1 MAKRVRDSKPGPEVD
16 TVLSVLAELRK
27 DLQLE
32 GPSTALLLY
41 ALLQLPGTKAAHV
54 IGSLEGSL
62 RARLAMES
70 LEQARAL
77 RNAIPREHILYAARR
92 IALEVCN
99 DAKID
104 SRHLLMTCLV
114 GSGFLANPPELP
126 VQLTDTRF
134 ILGRSNTAVRAMTY
148 AGMDAEA
155 FLDEV
160 RSFSLKN
167 TKLLRG
173 LPNFVMLWRYG
184 DRIRAL
190 RLEEIGE
197 FFHSRVSGLSQFP
210 VTLGLPDHSIAK
222 PLESV
227 LEFESLLNDPKTPEL
242 EFQRFFERNPEFLMT
257 DEHVAVR
264 PGFSLTGGSEDYF
277 GLRPDFL
284 LQRRDVP
291 FWDIAELKL
300 PSAKMV
306 RGRAQRR
313 GWAAAVHS
321 ALDQLR
327 EYRRYFE
334 DPELARQVREKM
346 GVEVYY
352 PRLTLVI
359 GRDAAFGSYQER
371 QKLVP
376 PEARILT
383 YDDVLRLA
391 KHRSLV
397 LPFKLSPGGSSS

>member
-1 MAKRVRDSKPGPEVD
+1 MAKKVQDSKPGPEIEP
-16 TVLSVLAELRK
+16 VLAVLETLRS

-41 ALLQLPGTKAAHV
+41 ALLQLPGTKAAYLL
-54 IGSLEGSL
+54 GGLEGSL
-62 RARLAMES
+62 RARLAVES
-70 LEQARAL
+70 LEQTRAL
-77 RNAIPREHILYAARR
+77 HNNISREHILYAARR
-92 IALEVCN
+92 IALEVCK
-99 DAKID
+99 DGTID

-126 VQLTDTRF
+126 IHSTKTRD
-134 ILGRSNTAVRAMTY
+134 ILGQSNTATRAMTF
-148 AGMDAEA
+148 AGMDAA
-155 FLDEV
+155 VFLDKV
-160 RSFSLKN
+160 RRYSSKKR
-167 TKLLRG
+167 KLLKG
-173 LPNFVMLWRYG
+173 LPNFVMLWRYQ

-197 FFHSRVSGLSQFP
+197 FFHSKTSRLSGFP

-222 PLESV
+222 PLDSI
-227 LEFESLLNDPKTPEL
+227 LEFEELLNDPATPES

-264 PGFSLTGGSEDYF
+264 SGISLTGGSEEYH
-277 GLRPDFL
+277 GLRPDFF

-291 FWDIAELKL
+291 YWDIAELKL
-300 PSAKMV
+300 PGARVV
-306 RGRAQRR
+306 RGRPQRR

-334 DPELARQVREKM
+334 NRRLAQRVLEAT
-346 GVEVYY
+346 GLEVYY
-352 PRLTLVI
+352 PKLTLII
-359 GRDAAFGSYQER
+359 GRDAAFGTYQER

-376 PEARILT
+376 PEARVLT
-383 YDDVLRLA
+383 YDDILRLA

-397 LPFKLSPGGSSS
+397 LPFGLLQT